1 MTDRI
6 YWGEIVN
13 HGKPWEEASKRQAGY
28 LAVNIVRALELDIR
42 KMDEQMNMAETE
54 GRSDD
59 IS

>member
-1 MTDRI
+1 MKMTDR
-6 YWGEIVN
+6 IVN
-13 HGKPWEEASKRQAGY
+13 HGKPWEEPSKRQAGY